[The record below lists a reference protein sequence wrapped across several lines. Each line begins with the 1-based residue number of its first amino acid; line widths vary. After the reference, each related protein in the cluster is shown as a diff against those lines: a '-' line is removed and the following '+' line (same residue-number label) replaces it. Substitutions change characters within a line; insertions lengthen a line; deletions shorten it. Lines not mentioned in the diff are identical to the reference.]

1 MSPVRLNAILLFY
14 VKTASNLSRI
24 MKAFSG
30 KTAVKWIND
39 VLVTEAK
46 ILLRKPGATVQQIAD
61 ELNFGDQSSFGKF
74 FKKHTGLTPREY
86 RKQA

>member
-1 MSPVRLNAILLFY
+1 M
-14 VKTASNLSRI
+14 TAGNLSRI
-24 MKAFSG
+24 TKAYNG
-30 KTAVKWIND
+30 KRTIKWIND

-46 ILLRKPGATVQQIAD
+46 ILLRKPNNTVQQVAD

-86 RKQA
+86 MKKV